1 MLKFFR
7 SLFLLSFFAA
17 TSALAGGQPF
27 DQATF
32 DAMQKQ
38 GKPMLVETYAD
49 WCGTCKRQEPII
61 SELLN
66 TPALQQITQLRVDFD
81 QQKDVLKALKVS
93 MQSTLIVFKGGK
105 EVGRSTGDTSKDSI
119 AALLKKAI

>member
-7 SLFLLSFFAA
+7 SLFLLSFFATA
-17 TSALAGGQPF
+17 SALAGGQPF

-49 WCGTCKRQEPII
+49 WCATCKRQEPII

-66 TPALQQITQLRVDFD
+66 TPALQQITRLRVNFD

-119 AALLKKAI
+119 AALLQKTL